1 MAQTVPILAQG
12 KAEVNGSQGQFFVIS
27 LDYEVIIMDKK
38 ALRAEI
44 REKKRAMTEEQIA
57 ATSEALAQQL
67 YAHPAYQNAKSIF
80 GYLSYNQEV
89 RTMPMLE
96 QAQKDG
102 KRVAVPKVID
112 DTMIF
117 IWLDDLSRVEL
128 GYCNIPEPT
137 DNGPEAIDETA
148 LVLMPG
154 LAFDPTGRRC
164 GYGGG
169 FYDRYL
175 EEHPNHPTLAMC
187 YGFQMFDHLD
197 TDPHDIPVNYVLSQE
212 VVG

>member
-1 MAQTVPILAQG
+1 
-12 KAEVNGSQGQFFVIS
+12 
-27 LDYEVIIMDKK
+27 MDKK

-44 REKKRAMTEEQIA
+44 REKKRAMTEQQIA
-57 ATSEALAQQL
+57 LTSEALARQF

-102 KRVAVPKVID
+102 KRVAVPKVIGD
-112 DTMIF
+112 NMIF

-128 GYCNIPEPT
+128 GYCNIPEPI
-137 DNGPEAIDETA
+137 DNGPEAVDETA

-175 EEHPNHPTLAMC
+175 EEHPAHPLLALC
-187 YGFQMFDHLD
+187 YGFQMYDELE
-197 TDPHDIPVNYVLSQE
+197 TDPHDIPVDYVLSQE
-212 VVG
+212 VIG

>member
-1 MAQTVPILAQG
+1 
-12 KAEVNGSQGQFFVIS
+12 
-27 LDYEVIIMDKK
+27 MDKK

-44 REKKRAMTEEQIA
+44 KEKKRAMTEAQIE
-57 ATSEALAQQL
+57 ATSAALAEQL
-67 YAHPAYQNAKSIF
+67 YAHRAYRNAKSIF

-128 GYCNIPEPT
+128 GYCNIPEPI
-137 DNGPEAIDETA
+137 DNGPEAVDETA
-148 LVLMPG
+148 LVMMPG

-175 EEHPNHPTLAMC
+175 EQHPNHPTLAMC
-187 YGFQMFDHLD
+187 YGFQMFGELE

>member
-1 MAQTVPILAQG
+1 
-12 KAEVNGSQGQFFVIS
+12 
-27 LDYEVIIMDKK
+27 MDKK

-44 REKKRAMTEEQIA
+44 KAKKRAMTEEQIA

-67 YAHPAYQNAKSIF
+67 YAHPAYRSAKSIF

-96 QAQKDG
+96 QAQRDG
-102 KRVAVPKVID
+102 KRVAVPKVIG

-128 GYCNIPEPT
+128 GYCNIPEPI
-137 DNGPEAIDETA
+137 DNGPEAVDETA
-148 LVLMPG
+148 LVMMPG

-175 EEHPNHPTLAMC
+175 EAHPDHPTIAMC
-187 YGFQMFDHLD
+187 YGFQMFDALE

-212 VVG
+212 VLG

>member
-1 MAQTVPILAQG
+1 
-12 KAEVNGSQGQFFVIS
+12 
-27 LDYEVIIMDKK
+27 MDKK

-44 REKKRAMTEEQIA
+44 KAKKRAMTEAQIA

-67 YAHPAYQNAKSIF
+67 YAHPAYKEARSIF

-102 KRVAVPKVID
+102 KRVAVPKVIG

-117 IWLDDLSRVEL
+117 IWLDDLSRIEL
-128 GYCNIPEPT
+128 GYCNIPEPI
-137 DNGPEAIDETA
+137 DNGPEAVDETA
-148 LVLMPG
+148 LVMMPG

-175 EEHPNHPTLAMC
+175 EQHPDHPTLAMC
-187 YGFQMFDHLD
+187 YGFQMFDELE

>member
-1 MAQTVPILAQG
+1 
-12 KAEVNGSQGQFFVIS
+12 
-27 LDYEVIIMDKK
+27 MDKK

-44 REKKRAMTEEQIA
+44 KAQKRAMTEEQIA

-67 YAHPAYQNAKSIF
+67 YAHPAYKEAKSIF

-102 KRVAVPKVID
+102 KRVAVPKVIG

-117 IWLDDLSRVEL
+117 IWLDDLSRIEL
-128 GYCNIPEPT
+128 GYCNIPEPI
-137 DNGPEAIDETA
+137 DNGPEAVDETA
-148 LVLMPG
+148 LVMMPG

-175 EEHPNHPTLAMC
+175 EQHPDHPTIAMC
-187 YGFQMFDHLD
+187 YGFQMYDFLD
-197 TDPHDIPVNYVLSQE
+197 VDAHDIPVDVVLSQE
-212 VVG
+212 VIG

>member
-1 MAQTVPILAQG
+1 
-12 KAEVNGSQGQFFVIS
+12 
-27 LDYEVIIMDKK
+27 MDKK

-44 REKKRAMTEEQIA
+44 KAKKRAMTEEQIA

-67 YAHPAYQNAKSIF
+67 YNHPAYREAKSIF

-102 KRVAVPKVID
+102 KRVAVPKVIG

-117 IWLDDLSRVEL
+117 IWLDDLSRIEL
-128 GYCNIPEPT
+128 GYCNIPEPI
-137 DNGPEAIDETA
+137 DNGPEAVDETA
-148 LVLMPG
+148 LVMMPG

-175 EEHPNHPTLAMC
+175 EQHPDHPTIAMC
-187 YGFQMFDHLD
+187 YGFQMFDELE

-212 VVG
+212 VIG

>member
-1 MAQTVPILAQG
+1 
-12 KAEVNGSQGQFFVIS
+12 
-27 LDYEVIIMDKK
+27 MDKK

-44 REKKRAMTEEQIA
+44 KAKKRAMTEEQIA
-57 ATSEALAQQL
+57 ATSDALARQL
-67 YAHPAYQNAKSIF
+67 YAHPAYKEAKSFF

-96 QAQKDG
+96 RAQKDG
-102 KRVAVPKVID
+102 KRVAVPKVIG

-117 IWLDDLSRVEL
+117 IWLDDLSRIEL
-128 GYCNIPEPT
+128 GYCNIPEPI

-148 LVLMPG
+148 LVMMPG

-175 EEHPNHPTLAMC
+175 EQHPNHPTIAMC

-212 VVG
+212 VLG

>member
-1 MAQTVPILAQG
+1 
-12 KAEVNGSQGQFFVIS
+12 
-27 LDYEVIIMDKK
+27 MDKK

-44 REKKRAMTEEQIA
+44 KAKKRAMTEEQIA

-67 YAHPAYQNAKSIF
+67 YAHPAYKEAKSIF

-102 KRVAVPKVID
+102 KRVAVPKVIG

-117 IWLDDLSRVEL
+117 IWLDDLSRIEL
-128 GYCNIPEPT
+128 GYCNIPEPI
-137 DNGPEAIDETA
+137 DNGPEAVDETA
-148 LVLMPG
+148 LVMMPG

-175 EEHPNHPTLAMC
+175 EQHPDHPTLAMC
-187 YGFQMFDHLD
+187 YGFQMFNELE

>member
-1 MAQTVPILAQG
+1 
-12 KAEVNGSQGQFFVIS
+12 
-27 LDYEVIIMDKK
+27 MDKK

-44 REKKRAMTEEQIA
+44 REKKRAMTEQQIA
-57 ATSEALAQQL
+57 LTSEALARQF

-102 KRVAVPKVID
+102 KRVAVPKVIGD
-112 DTMIF
+112 NMIF

-128 GYCNIPEPT
+128 GYCNIPEPI
-137 DNGPEAIDETA
+137 DNGPEAADETA

-175 EEHPNHPTLAMC
+175 EEHPGHPLLALC
-187 YGFQMFDHLD
+187 YGFQMYDALE
-197 TDPHDIPVNYVLSQE
+197 TDPHDIPVDYVLSQE
-212 VVG
+212 VIG

>member
-1 MAQTVPILAQG
+1 
-12 KAEVNGSQGQFFVIS
+12 
-27 LDYEVIIMDKK
+27 MDKK

-44 REKKRAMTEEQIA
+44 KAKKRAMTEEQIA
-57 ATSEALAQQL
+57 ATSDALAQQL
-67 YAHPAYQNAKSIF
+67 YAHPAYKEAKSIF

-102 KRVAVPKVID
+102 KRVAVPKVIG

-128 GYCNIPEPT
+128 GYCSIPEPI

-148 LVLMPG
+148 LVMMPG

-175 EEHPNHPTLAMC
+175 EQHPNHPTIAMC

-212 VVG
+212 VLG

>member
-1 MAQTVPILAQG
+1 
-12 KAEVNGSQGQFFVIS
+12 
-27 LDYEVIIMDKK
+27 MDKK

-44 REKKRAMTEEQIA
+44 KAKKRAMTEEQIA
-57 ATSEALAQQL
+57 ATSDALAQQL
-67 YAHPAYQNAKSIF
+67 YAHPAYQEAKSIF

-96 QAQKDG
+96 RAQKDG
-102 KRVAVPKVID
+102 KRVAVPKVIG

-128 GYCNIPEPT
+128 GYCSIPEPI
-137 DNGPEAIDETA
+137 DNGPEAVDETA
-148 LVLMPG
+148 LVMMPG

-175 EEHPNHPTLAMC
+175 EQHPHHPTIAMC

-212 VVG
+212 VLG

>member
-1 MAQTVPILAQG
+1 
-12 KAEVNGSQGQFFVIS
+12 
-27 LDYEVIIMDKK
+27 MDKK

-44 REKKRAMTEEQIA
+44 KAKKRAMTEEQIA
-57 ATSEALAQQL
+57 ATSDALAQQL

-102 KRVAVPKVID
+102 KRVAVPKVIG

-117 IWLDDLSRVEL
+117 IWLDDLSRIEL
-128 GYCNIPEPT
+128 GYCNIPEPI
-137 DNGPEAIDETA
+137 DNGPEAVDETA
-148 LVLMPG
+148 LIMMPG

-175 EEHPNHPTLAMC
+175 EQHPNHPTIAMC
-187 YGFQMFDHLD
+187 YGFQMFDALE

-212 VVG
+212 VIG

>member
-1 MAQTVPILAQG
+1 
-12 KAEVNGSQGQFFVIS
+12 
-27 LDYEVIIMDKK
+27 MDKK

-44 REKKRAMTEEQIA
+44 KAKKRAMTEEQIA

-67 YAHPAYQNAKSIF
+67 YAHPAYKEAKSIF

-102 KRVAVPKVID
+102 KRVAVPKVIG

-117 IWLDDLSRVEL
+117 IWLDDLSRIEL
-128 GYCNIPEPT
+128 GYCNIPEPI
-137 DNGPEAIDETA
+137 DNGPEAVDETA
-148 LVLMPG
+148 LVMMPG

-175 EEHPNHPTLAMC
+175 EQHPDHPTLAMC
-187 YGFQMFDHLD
+187 YGFQMFDELE

>member
-1 MAQTVPILAQG
+1 
-12 KAEVNGSQGQFFVIS
+12 
-27 LDYEVIIMDKK
+27 MDKK

-44 REKKRAMTEEQIA
+44 KAKKRAMTEEQIA

-67 YAHPAYQNAKSIF
+67 YAHPAYKEAKSIF

-117 IWLDDLSRVEL
+117 IWLDDLSRIEL
-128 GYCNIPEPT
+128 GYCNIPEPI

-148 LVLMPG
+148 LVMMPG

-169 FYDRYL
+169 FYDRFL
-175 EEHPNHPTLAMC
+175 EQHPQHPTIAMC
-187 YGFQMFDHLD
+187 YGFQMFDALD

-212 VVG
+212 VIG

>member
-1 MAQTVPILAQG
+1 
-12 KAEVNGSQGQFFVIS
+12 
-27 LDYEVIIMDKK
+27 MDKK

-44 REKKRAMTEEQIA
+44 KAKKRAMTEEQIA
-57 ATSEALAQQL
+57 ATSEALARQF

-89 RTMPMLE
+89 RSMPMLE

-102 KRVAVPKVID
+102 KRVAVPKVIGD
-112 DTMIF
+112 RMIF
-117 IWLDDLSRVEL
+117 IWLDDLSRIEL
-128 GYCNIPEPT
+128 GYCNIPEPI
-137 DNGPEAIDETA
+137 DNGPEALDETA
-148 LVLMPG
+148 LVMMPG

-175 EEHPNHPTLAMC
+175 EQHPNHPTIAMC

-212 VVG
+212 VLG

>member
-1 MAQTVPILAQG
+1 
-12 KAEVNGSQGQFFVIS
+12 
-27 LDYEVIIMDKK
+27 MDKK

-44 REKKRAMTEEQIA
+44 KAQKRAMTEEQIA

-67 YAHPAYQNAKSIF
+67 YAHPAYKEAKSIF

-102 KRVAVPKVID
+102 KRVAVPKVIG

-117 IWLDDLSRVEL
+117 IWLDDLSRIEL
-128 GYCNIPEPT
+128 GYCNIPEPI
-137 DNGPEAIDETA
+137 DNGPEAVDETA
-148 LVLMPG
+148 LVMMPG

-175 EEHPNHPTLAMC
+175 ESHPNHPTLAMC